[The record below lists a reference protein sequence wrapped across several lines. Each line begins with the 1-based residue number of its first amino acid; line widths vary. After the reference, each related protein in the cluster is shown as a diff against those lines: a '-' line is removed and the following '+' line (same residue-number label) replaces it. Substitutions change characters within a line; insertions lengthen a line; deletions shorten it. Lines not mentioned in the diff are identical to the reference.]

1 MQAKAVDNA
10 QKAAEAEAAALSRA
24 QDASLLSAFKEGDN
38 EAFGELVRKYETRV
52 FNHCLR
58 MLGDEQD
65 SQDLTQEVFLKVYRG
80 VKNYEHTFAFYTW
93 VYRITVNCCIDH
105 LRRKKRLAPQM
116 SLAQGLDDDSSEPAP
131 DMGIADETYAP
142 EKAALG
148 SEMNVVIY
156 AAIAKLSPKLQ
167 DIIVLKEIDGLSYEE
182 IGAMLGC
189 SRGTVKSRLFRARE
203 RLKDL
208 LANYMEK

>member
-1 MQAKAVDNA
+1 MQVEATDSVR
-10 QKAAEAEAAALSRA
+10 KAAEAEAAAVSRA
-24 QDASLLSAFKEGDN
+24 QDAALLSAFKGGDN
-38 EAFGELVRKYETRV
+38 EAFGDLVRKYESRV
-52 FNHCLR
+52 LNHCLR
-58 MLGDEQD
+58 MVGDEQD
-65 SQDLTQEVFLKVYRG
+65 SRDLAQDVFMKVYRG

-105 LRRKKRLAPQM
+105 LRRKKRHAPQFP
-116 SLAQGLDDDSSEPAP
+116 LAQSTDPDSSEPAP
-131 DMGIADETYAP
+131 DMAIADETYAP

-148 SEMNVVIY
+148 NEMNVIIY
-156 AAIAKLSPKLQ
+156 SAIAKLSPKLQ

-182 IGAMLGC
+182 IGALLGC

-208 LANYMEK
+208 LGTYMDS